1 MHDLVAD
8 IDGGAIDGERPFDGI
23 DGPHYPGA
31 EAAGRTKHNSEVW
44 FSWHG
49 AISGTE
55 SPLAGGQGTANS
67 YKDLGLLLGSV
78 KAL

>member
-8 IDGGAIDGERPFDGI
+8 VDRGAIDGERPLDGI

-31 EAAGRTKHNSEVW
+31 EAAGRTKHDFEVW
-44 FSWHG
+44 FRWHRG
-49 AISGTE
+49 YLGTE
-55 SPLAGGQGTANS
+55 SPLAGGLGTANS
-67 YKDLGLLLGSV
+67 HKDLGLLSGSV